1 MAISTDD
8 VKLYLRAGGTT
19 ENALIASLTAA
30 AQKYIQQQTG
40 KTLVVVPPV
49 APATESTTAAIDQ
62 DELYVLAVKRVV
74 ARMYSHRGDN
84 LPERSAK
91 EDPTVQLLINQIAT
105 CGDYV

>member
-1 MAISTDD
+1 MAISTAD
-8 VKLYLRAGGTT
+8 VKLYLRVGGSAEDT
-19 ENALIASLTAA
+19 LIASLVTA
-30 AQKYIQQQTG
+30 AQKYIQQQSG

-49 APATESTTAAIDQ
+49 APATESTTAAIDT

-91 EDPTVQLLINQIAT
+91 EDPTVQMLINHISM

>member
-1 MAISTDD
+1 MAITTAD
-8 VKLYLRAGGTT
+8 VKLYLRVGGTAEDT
-19 ENALIASLTAA
+19 LIAGLVAA
-30 AQKYIQQQTG
+30 AQKFIQQQSG

-49 APATESTTAAIDQ
+49 APATESTTAAIET

-84 LPERSAK
+84 LPERAAK

>member
-1 MAISTDD
+1 MAITTAD
-8 VKLYLRAGGTT
+8 VKLYLRVGGSA
-19 ENALIASLTAA
+19 EDALIASLVTA
-30 AQKYIQQQTG
+30 AQKYIQQQSG